1 MIVLIQKI
9 KPFLIVQFIFILSIS
24 IILLNYNRIDAHLWV
39 NQYHHTFFDY
49 FFYLLTKSVEFWSCL
64 IIYLLIA
71 TLKNYKYALIGL
83 ISYATSGLITQIL
96 KRNVFDDDRPTYLI
110 EHLRLIPKHF
120 NFEQHHHFSFPSG
133 HTTAA
138 FALFLFLALI
148 SKKKWGWLF
157 GLLAC
162 ITAFSRVYLSQH
174 FFIDILFGSL
184 IGTTTTIIIFYLLNK
199 KSFGEWG
206 DKSLLSSFT

>member
-64 IIYLLIA
+64 IIYILVA

-110 EHLRLIPKHF
+110 DHLRLIPEHF

-206 DKSLLSSFT
+206 DKSLLSSLS